1 MTYKLSEKSLRRLEG
16 VHADLVKVVK
26 KAIEISKQDFIV
38 IEGRRTLE
46 RQRYLMKKGATRT
59 MRSRHLT
66 GHAVD
71 IAPLV
76 DGKASWDWTYYYPV
90 RDAMKQAAADLGV
103 PVTWGGDWKSFR
115 DGPHW
120 ELNRKNYP

>member
-1 MTYKLSEKSLRRLEG
+1 MTYKLSEKSLKRLEG

-26 KAIEISKQDFIV
+26 KAIEISKQDFVV

-76 DGKASWDWTYYYPV
+76 DGKASWDWAYYYPV
-90 RDAMKQAAADLGV
+90 RDAMKQAAADLGI
-103 PVTWGGDWKSFR
+103 PVIWGGDWKSFR